1 MEDLHV
7 SRIISVRSHK
17 GVYKVF
23 LDQDFNLL
31 KKNLSKTNCQFIIDI
46 NILKLYKNELSNLLI
61 NRKTIVIKPTEENKS
76 IQKIV
81 PIISTL
87 VNNKIRR
94 GDYIVAIGGGI
105 IQDITAFICTVL
117 YRGLNWVFI
126 PTTLLSQADSCIGSK
141 SSVNLGKNKNIL
153 GTYNP
158 PKSIFVI
165 PSFLKTLEKKEIN
178 SGIGEII
185 KVHIIDGKKSF
196 TNLSNNFE
204 KILNNYDLLN
214 KYIIN
219 SLKIKKKYVE
229 IDEFDSNIRNI
240 FNYGHTFGHAIETAT
255 NFKIPH
261 GIAVTIGMDFANF
274 VALSRNMITRKNYD
288 EMHNLLL
295 QNYMGFSHI
304 KISIKKLIEAMKK
317 DKKNTKDNFTLI
329 LPKSNNCKID
339 KYQIKNDASFKK
351 QCQQFLSEIYSN

>member
-7 SRIISVRSHK
+7 SRSISVKSHK

-31 KKNLSKTNCQFIIDI
+31 KKKLSKINCQFIIDS
-46 NILKLYKNELSNLLI
+46 NISNLYKKELSKLLI
-61 NRKTIVIKPTEENKS
+61 NRKSIIIKPTEENKS

-81 PIISTL
+81 PIISIL
-87 VNNKIRR
+87 VDNKIRR
-94 GDYIVAIGGGI
+94 GDYIVAVGGGI
-105 IQDITAFICTVL
+105 IQDITAFVCSVL

-196 TNLSNNFE
+196 INLSNNFD
-204 KILNNYDLLN
+204 KILNNDTMLD

-219 SLKIKKKYVE
+219 SLKIKKKYIE

-274 VALSRNMITRKNYD
+274 IALSRNMITKKNYD
-288 EMHNLLL
+288 NMHNILL
-295 QNYMGFSHI
+295 QNYIGFKHI
-304 KISIKKLIEAMKK
+304 NISIKKLIEAMKK
-317 DKKNTKDNFTLI
+317 DKKNTKDKFTLI
-329 LPKSNNCKID
+329 LPKSTNCKIN
-339 KYQIKNDASFKK
+339 KYQIKNDISFKN
-351 QCQQFLSEIYSN
+351 QCKKFLSEIYSN